1 MIEFNWLLYVL
12 LGAML
17 LVVFSAGWFMKRRAP
32 KLDQAKFQERW
43 KDLQQHLPQKQTWP
57 LAIIN
62 ADKMVDDALKARR
75 YKGKTMGERLVSA
88 QRDLT
93 ANDRIWY
100 AHKMRNKLVHED
112 YNLTRKNDVKEA
124 LLGFLQALKD
134 LGAMPK

>member
-1 MIEFNWLLYVL
+1 MISNYYL
-12 LGAML
+12 LGAVLAVML
-17 LVVFSAGWFMKRRAP
+17 LIVFGASWFLKRRAP
-32 KLDQAKFQERW
+32 KMDQAKFQERW

>member
-1 MIEFNWLLYVL
+1 
-12 LGAML
+12 
-17 LVVFSAGWFMKRRAP
+17 
-32 KLDQAKFQERW
+32 
-43 KDLQQHLPQKQTWP
+43 
-57 LAIIN
+57 
-62 ADKMVDDALKARR
+62 
-75 YKGKTMGERLVSA
+75 MGERLVSA